1 MEGSSQALYK
11 RFIDMKVSEDKAVL
25 DFTEPNLREATGLT
39 DYFFINAKNNVTLS
53 ADSSVDIEADKIY
66 EDYTTYKITRKK
78 PYSPYAVL
86 IINSR

>member
-25 DFTEPNLREATGLT
+25 DFPEPNIREATGLT
-39 DYFFINAKNNVTLS
+39 DYVFIYAKYNVTLS